1 MAITLRVDVYH
12 HQADARSVRRIAA
25 LTRLLRVRNDQLAG
39 AVRELSGQE
48 APRTTTSIR
57 SRTVST
63 PSMEAVIEQLRA
75 EVERNSSVDA
85 SAITLLQTLADK
97 IEQIK
102 ASPTELQALVESLR
116 AQSDTLAAAVVA
128 NTPTEG
134 GEEDED
140 DEGTEPPIS
149 G

>member
-1 MAITLRVDVYH
+1 M
-12 HQADARSVRRIAA
+12 
-25 LTRLLRVRNDQLAG
+25 
-39 AVRELSGQE
+39 
-48 APRTTTSIR
+48 
-57 SRTVST
+57 ST

>member
-1 MAITLRVDVYH
+1 MAISFRVDVYH
-12 HQADARSVRRIAA
+12 HEADAASIRTIAA

-39 AVRELSGQE
+39 AVRELSGQQ
-48 APRTTTSIR
+48 APQSRISITR

-63 PSMEAVIEQLRA
+63 PSMEAVIEQLRT

-102 ASPTELQALVESLR
+102 ANPTELQALVESLR

-128 NTPTEG
+128 NTPAEG
-134 GEEDED
+134 GEGGEQ
-140 DEGTEPPIS
+140 PA
-149 G
+149 